1 MEYFVEEIKLG
12 NLTLEL
18 FIQEGQGCRVI
29 VTARDGENRR
39 VWKTAVMDA
48 NGEPKVYENQE
59 AAIDDARRKLNVLS

>member
-1 MEYFVEEIKLG
+1 MEYFVEEVKLG

-39 VWKTAVMDA
+39 VWKTAVMDT

-59 AAIDDARRKLNVLS
+59 AAIDDARKKLNVIG